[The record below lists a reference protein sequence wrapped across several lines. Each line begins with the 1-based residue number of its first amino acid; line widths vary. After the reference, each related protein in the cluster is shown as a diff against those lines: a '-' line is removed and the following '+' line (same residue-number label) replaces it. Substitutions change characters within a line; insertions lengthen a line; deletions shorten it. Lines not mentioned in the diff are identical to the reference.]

1 MPQSNCKEKPT
12 KVLHITKG
20 LTVLMPGSM
29 LSEIATPRS
38 DPGESAPARHAS
50 PSDNMITDER
60 NETEKKKKMQPLL
73 GHEEVNRNFF
83 FQEHQVVNRNF
94 SRFK

>member
-1 MPQSNCKEKPT
+1 
-12 KVLHITKG
+12 
-20 LTVLMPGSM
+20 MPGSM

-60 NETEKKKKMQPLL
+60 NETEKKKMQPLL
-73 GHEEVNRNFF
+73 EHEEVNRFFF

>member
-1 MPQSNCKEKPT
+1 
-12 KVLHITKG
+12 
-20 LTVLMPGSM
+20 MPGSM

-60 NETEKKKKMQPLL
+60 NETEKKNATLL
-73 GHEEVNRNFF
+73 RAWRSKRFF
-83 FQEHQVVNRNF
+83 F
-94 SRFK
+94 FKNIK

>member
-1 MPQSNCKEKPT
+1 MPQSNCKEKPK

-60 NETEKKKKMQPLL
+60 NETEKKK
-73 GHEEVNRNFF
+73 
-83 FQEHQVVNRNF
+83 
-94 SRFK
+94 

>member
-1 MPQSNCKEKPT
+1 
-12 KVLHITKG
+12 
-20 LTVLMPGSM
+20 MPGSM

-60 NETEKKKKMQPLL
+60 NETEKKCNP
-73 GHEEVNRNFF
+73 
-83 FQEHQVVNRNF
+83 
-94 SRFK
+94 S

>member
-1 MPQSNCKEKPT
+1 MPQSNCKEKPK
-12 KVLHITKG
+12 KVLYTTKG
-20 LTVLMPGSM
+20 LTLLMPGSM

-60 NETEKKKKMQPLL
+60 NETEKKNATLL
-73 GHEEVNRNFF
+73 RA
-83 FQEHQVVNRNF
+83 
-94 SRFK
+94 